1 MLIDVQPGSYEM
13 DYEVVKK
20 AVGPHTKA
28 IVPVDIAGVP
38 CDYDKIL
45 KIAEETRECFQ
56 PSENKYQKAMGRIM
70 IMADSAHGFGAVREG
85 KVSGEMADFTTFSFH
100 AVKNLTTAEG
110 GAVVWKEIPG
120 VDSEEIY
127 RDYML
132 LSLHGQSKDALA
144 KQRQVPGNMIFC
156 HRLISAI

>member
-13 DYEVVKK
+13 DYEAVKK

-70 IMADSAHGFGAVREG
+70 ISWQNIRFMPPCR
-85 KVSGEMADFTTFSFH
+85 
-100 AVKNLTTAEG
+100 
-110 GAVVWKEIPG
+110 
-120 VDSEEIY
+120 
-127 RDYML
+127 
-132 LSLHGQSKDALA
+132 
-144 KQRQVPGNMIFC
+144 
-156 HRLISAI
+156 